1 MQEAGM
7 LTQACTP
14 DLKCKLNISSFLA
27 LPHLLDCPICTSNSM
42 SIVLLLQMIGDG
54 IGRGWLIYIRM
65 SVGGG
70 GTGSV
75 ILIFFLVLLSFVLS
89 CSMSLLAGVQS
100 VIASVSVSLLFSLFS
115 LSLVPLTRSYWC
127 IGIVVYVV

>member
-1 MQEAGM
+1 MESINVAGFMQEAGM

-70 GTGSV
+70 GDRKCY
-75 ILIFFLVLLSFVLS
+75 LNFFSCTFVFCSLMFYVPSCRCPERDSFCV
-89 CSMSLLAGVQS
+89 C
-100 VIASVSVSLLFSLFS
+100 F
-115 LSLVPLTRSYWC
+115 
-127 IGIVVYVV
+127 IVVFFVFFVSGPFN

>member
-1 MQEAGM
+1 MESINVAGFMQEAGM

-70 GTGSV
+70 GV
-75 ILIFFLVLLSFVLS
+75 DRKCYLNFFSCTFVFCSLMFYVPS
-89 CSMSLLAGVQS
+89 CRCPERDSCCVC
-100 VIASVSVSLLFSLFS
+100 F
-115 LSLVPLTRSYWC
+115 
-127 IGIVVYVV
+127 IVVFFVFFVSGPFN